1 MAQPLLQATNIPV
14 FDGEDMAENTP
25 QDGAAGEG
33 APKKS
38 KNLLFMIIGAVLLLL
53 AGGGGAY
60 FFLLSG
66 AEPEGEEGAQAE
78 VEAAPAGPIEYLA
91 LSPAFI
97 VSYPFQGRQRYLQ
110 ASLSIMSRD
119 PEALE
124 AVVEHMP
131 IIRHNLLNL
140 FTAQMLGVAESPSSG
155 IEELRLLAT
164 EEVKSILH
172 HEIGRDGIEQV
183 LFTSFVTQ

>member
-1 MAQPLLQATNIPV
+1 
-14 FDGEDMAENTP
+14 MAENNAGA
-25 QDGAAGEG
+25 DGAAPET
-33 APKKS
+33 KS
-38 KNLLFMIIGAVLLLL
+38 KKTLIIIIAAVVLLL
-53 AGGGGAY
+53 GGGAGAY
-60 FFLLSG
+60 FFLLSPSG
-66 AEPEGEEGAQAE
+66 EEVAEEHAEPT
-78 VEAAPAGPIEYLA
+78 GPMLYLD

-119 PEALE
+119 QAALD

-140 FTAQMLGVAESPSSG
+140 FTAQMLNVAETPSSG
-155 IEELRLLAT
+155 IEELRQLAT
-164 EEVKSILH
+164 DEVKSILH
-172 HEIGRDGIEQV
+172 EEIGRDGIEAV

>member
-1 MAQPLLQATNIPV
+1 
-14 FDGEDMAENTP
+14 MAENTP
-25 QDGAAGEG
+25 QEDAAEG
-33 APKKS
+33 APSKS
-38 KNLLFMIIGAVLLLL
+38 KNLILMIVGAVLLVL

-60 FFLLSG
+60 FFLLSSAG
-66 AEPEGEEGAQAE
+66 PEDG
-78 VEAAPAGPIEYLA
+78 AAPTPVAVPLGPIEYLD

-110 ASLSIMSRD
+110 ASLTVMSRD
-119 PEALE
+119 AAALD

-140 FTAQMLGVAESPSSG
+140 FTAQMLEVAESPSSG
-155 IEELRLLAT
+155 IEELRQLAT
-164 EEVKSILH
+164 EEVKAILH
-172 HEIGRDGIEQV
+172 EEIGRDGIEEV

>member
-1 MAQPLLQATNIPV
+1 
-14 FDGEDMAENTP
+14 MAENTP
-25 QDGAAGEG
+25 QDDAAGEAASG
-33 APKKS
+33 KGKS
-38 KNLLFMIIGAVLLLL
+38 LILLIVGAVLLVL

-60 FFLLSG
+60 FFLLGSTG
-66 AEPEGEEGAQAE
+66 TEEAA
-78 VEAAPAGPIEYLA
+78 EAAPEVIPTGPIEYLD
-91 LSPAFI
+91 LTPAFI

-110 ASLSIMSRD
+110 ASLTIMSRD
-119 PEALE
+119 AAALD

-172 HEIGRDGIEQV
+172 DEIGRDGIEEV